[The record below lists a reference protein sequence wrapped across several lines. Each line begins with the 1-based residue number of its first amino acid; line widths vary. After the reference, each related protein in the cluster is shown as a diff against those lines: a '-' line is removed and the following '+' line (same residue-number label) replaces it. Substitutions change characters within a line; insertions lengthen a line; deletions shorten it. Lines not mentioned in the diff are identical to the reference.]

1 MNEMIMFLLGVSFG
15 GLLMLFI
22 ILRLIAGMHDRLEQN
37 LGYKADYS
45 WYEADGEGS
54 QFTL

>member
-1 MNEMIMFLLGVSFG
+1 MNEIIMFLLGVSFG

-37 LGYKADYS
+37 LGKR
-45 WYEADGEGS
+45 
-54 QFTL
+54 